1 MYLSW
6 LKNGFTLSHV
16 SFLFQTPKT
25 TVSKYIITWTS
36 FLYFYLGPIPVWPT
50 REQINEEMPEIF
62 KRTYPSTRYIL
73 DCTELYCQRL
83 SFLSTQSSLYS
94 HYKSH
99 VTYKSLIGVSPSG
112 SKKFVSELYDGSI
125 SDKKIENLAHQKSNF
140 GLLGTVLWRAGV
152 SPEKVT

>member
-1 MYLSW
+1 MGSLCHMYHFCFKPQKQL
-6 LKNGFTLSHV
+6 LQNILLLGQV
-16 SFLFQTPKT
+16 
-25 TVSKYIITWTS
+25 
-36 FLYFYLGPIPVWPT
+36 LYFYLGPIPVWPT

-125 SDKKIENLAHQKSNF
+125 SDKKIENLAY
-140 GLLGTVLWRAGV
+140 
-152 SPEKVT
+152 

>member
-1 MYLSW
+1 MGSLCHMYHFCF
-6 LKNGFTLSHV
+6 KP
-16 SFLFQTPKT
+16 QKT

-73 DCTELYCQRL
+73 DCTELYRQRL

-125 SDKKIENLAHQKSNF
+125 SDKKIENLAY
-140 GLLGTVLWRAGV
+140 
-152 SPEKVT
+152 